1 MKKISKAVLNL
12 FVAAALML
20 SALCFTVSAEGTYIS
35 FSKSSVSVGDSLT
48 VTVTFTS
55 DYGIASVQSV
65 INYNSDVLE
74 YKSGTASGSAGT
86 LQLVEFPSGSEL
98 PKKYSVSL
106 TFTAKAAGSC
116 TVSVDDCKICVQE
129 KSGEPAS
136 EKNPSGASA
145 TVTVKDAALSSNAN
159 LKALS
164 VSVGKLSPSFSASKT
179 SYKVSVGADVT
190 ECAVYATAAD
200 SGAKVEVSGSKALNM
215 GDNVRT
221 VTVTAPSGAQKVYTV
236 TVNRSENAASDGTE
250 SDITEVTSPLET
262 VIDGIK
268 YEIATDISDVKLFD
282 GFTVAEELYNGQA
295 VSVARDSGGYYTL
308 YYLKAADSE
317 EKAPYVLNSQDNS
330 FARLIYFTSGEN
342 TYISASLPDGKTLP
356 DGYYATAVEISGMNV
371 SCFAS
376 NNSGLS
382 DFYYLYCF
390 NGTEY
395 AFYRYDTKENTVQ
408 RYPELTA
415 VDSVPV
421 SDTASADD
429 GIAER
434 FKTLSTN
441 AKIIVLG
448 LLLVAIGL
456 LALIVLVI
464 VRLAGKKRFSD
475 YDADFDGME
484 GFDEIIDESFSLL
497 TDDTSAPAEETVSQP
512 QTVAEETVGEESDGN
527 AEAPDEAKTDN

>member
-20 SALCFTVSAEGTYIS
+20 SSLCLTAAAEGSYIS
-35 FSKSSVSVGDSLT
+35 FSKSSVNVGDSLT
-48 VTVTFTS
+48 VTVTFSS
-55 DYGIASVQSV
+55 DEAMSGVKCV
-65 INYNSDVLE
+65 VNYNSDVLE
-74 YKSGTASGSAGT
+74 YKSGNATGSAGT
-86 LQLVEFPSGSEL
+86 LTLVESPSNE
-98 PKKYSVSL
+98 KKVSYSL
-106 TFTAKAAGSC
+106 TFTAKTAGSSV
-116 TVSVDDCKICVQE
+116 VSLADCQICVMGSNGAAE
-129 KSGEPAS
+129 KQV
-136 EKNPSGASA
+136 SGASA